1 MDEDPAGWIPK
12 WLGPKVLAE
21 EVGKGATG
29 TQFKV
34 RKILSFFILLH
45 LPVDLITKY
54 NIFLFCPQGQTGDG
68 EKCSDMI
75 PAEPKTLK

>member
-1 MDEDPAGWIPK
+1 VG
-12 WLGPKVLAE
+12 G
-21 EVGKGATG
+21 VGKGVKG

-34 RKILSFFILLH
+34 RKRLSFFILLH

-54 NIFLFCPQGQTGDG
+54 KMFLFFPWGQTGSG

-75 PAEPKTLK
+75 PAEPELLG

>member
-1 MDEDPAGWIPK
+1 MAED
-12 WLGPKVLAE
+12 
-21 EVGKGATG
+21 VGKGAIR

-54 NIFLFCPQGQTGDG
+54 NIFLFYPQGQTGDG
-68 EKCSDMI
+68 EKCSDVI
-75 PAEPKTLK
+75 PAEPKALK